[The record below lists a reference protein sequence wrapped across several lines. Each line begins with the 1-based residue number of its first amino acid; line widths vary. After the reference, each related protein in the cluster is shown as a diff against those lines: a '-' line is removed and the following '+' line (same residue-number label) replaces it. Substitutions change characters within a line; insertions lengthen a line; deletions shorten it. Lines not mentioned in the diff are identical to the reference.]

1 MAYDLKNV
9 FYLGNTQEYTNAY
22 AASEDSVQP
31 IDVSAYVDPISKGR
45 AKGQGLA
52 VYKVHCSMQTDH
64 GTPLL
69 AAETASLG
77 VGLSVKPYTTT
88 GDAVDGVVTFG
99 DMVPASD
106 LLIYGTQFIG
116 QASGE
121 GNDILSSTNVYCEP
135 SIEVPYV
142 VVRDTI
148 FQICSTSFLTVADV
162 QCSVRMECAMI
173 TLVRG
178 IFFYRTATA
187 FFGFRP

>member
-1 MAYDLKNV
+1 MAYDIRNV
-9 FYLGNTQEYTNAY
+9 FYLGNTQEYAGST
-22 AASEDSVQP
+22 AAGKEWVNP

-88 GDAVDGVVTFG
+88 GDAIDGVVTFG

-121 GNDILSSTNVYCEP
+121 GNDILSSSNVYCEP

-148 FQICSTSFLTVADV
+148 FQIAVCNVGVLADIQTSF
-162 QCSVRMECAMI
+162 RMECAMI
-173 TLVRG
+173 TLD
-178 IFFYRTATA
+178 TATLNQLLRTQTA
-187 FFGFRP
+187 